1 MQLLPILTAVAEQ
14 SIPGRPATW
23 QESLRLMGAGW
34 GSIFIVILV
43 IMLCVY
49 LLNRIFRSKDPKSP
63 TLPTS
68 ARSAMRA
75 RQLFCSSG
83 VIQRLWVLLLPL
95 VP

>member
-49 LLNRIFRSKDPKSP
+49 LLNRIFRSKDPQKKPPRPLQKQRPHFVSP
-63 TLPTS
+63 DHFSVS
-68 ARSAMRA
+68 ASKR
-75 RQLFCSSG
+75 
-83 VIQRLWVLLLPL
+83 
-95 VP
+95 

>member
-49 LLNRIFRSKDPKSP
+49 LLFFQWNITKV
-63 TLPTS
+63 
-68 ARSAMRA
+68 
-75 RQLFCSSG
+75 LF
-83 VIQRLWVLLLPL
+83 LLLCYKVCQQPQCYL
-95 VP
+95 

>member
-49 LLNRIFRSKDPKSP
+49 LLNRILCHQIISPSPLQNDSPRRRASFRSGRGSF
-63 TLPTS
+63 S
-68 ARSAMRA
+68 APP
-75 RQLFCSSG
+75 G
-83 VIQRLWVLLLPL
+83 
-95 VP
+95 